1 MKIAVASDHRGVS
14 VRTRIIEIIRGMGHE
29 GVDFGANGEE
39 SVDYPDYASQ
49 VASAVSTGSAERGI
63 LICGTGIGMCIV
75 ANKYDGVRAAP
86 VHDDITAAI
95 SRQHND
101 LNVLYLSADLISDQA
116 LDRII
121 ETWLKTEFEG
131 GRHARRLEKVSKIEA
146 GRCSQPV
153 VQEDSVS

>member
-14 VRTRIIEIIRGMGHE
+14 VRTRVLDIIRDMGHD

-39 SVDYPDYASQ
+39 SVDYPDYASK
-49 VASAVSTGSAERGI
+49 VGNAVSIGDADRGI

-101 LNVLYLSADLISDQA
+101 LNVLCLSADLISDQA

-131 GRHARRLEKVSKIEA
+131 GRHARRLEKVSKIESRKH
-146 GRCSQPV
+146 GEPV
-153 VQEDSVS
+153 GQEDSVS

>member
-101 LNVLYLSADLISDQA
+101 LNVLCLSADLISDQA